1 MSQMDGGKYMKPLLF
16 LNNLFFSILT
26 LFGVDLHQQAFSHDF
41 GAGTIFTDYFAG
53 MRSFVLWKFVIE
65 LNYFRCLTEFVHKLH
80 KL

>member
-53 MRSFVLWKFVIE
+53 MRSFVL
-65 LNYFRCLTEFVHKLH
+65 
-80 KL
+80 